1 MKGIECPICHGRCD
15 PGEMIG
21 GVCLECREKEE
32 QRQTSE
38 DKLSKVMNSGYKQLT
53 FDFKEERGLKITK
66 LKIRNLF
73 GIKEY
78 EAGGESVEL
87 SGTNGVG
94 KSSVIDAIKYALT
107 NKSDRKYIVRNGE
120 TEGEVLIETDSGL
133 RINRKARTNQADY
146 KSVKNNGVEVGSPET
161 FLKDIFTELQ
171 LNPVEFMSMTEKQQ
185 NAIILD
191 MIEYDWDMNKI
202 REWFGEIPAWVSYD
216 QNILCVLN
224 DIQSENGEYFKAR
237 QDINREIRNKKAFVE
252 EIAAT
257 IPAGYSLEKWENAS
271 AGEIYQKIE
280 RIRKE
285 NEEIQKAKSLLDERD
300 SKVRKFEADR
310 EINKAA
316 LTTEFGNRKAQID
329 KDIVQLQEQIKALD
343 TERAGLDERLADKLA
358 IIEQEYKANVAKY
371 DAEVESY
378 KDYRDKEVEDVSE
391 LVSLAEEIEKMKSHI
406 NEYRRMQD
414 LQKNIEDLSGQSQTL
429 TNRIEKARTL
439 PGEILA
445 DCKIPIAGLT
455 VKDGTPLING
465 LPISN
470 LSDGEKLDLCIDVAI
485 QNPKGLQ
492 IILIDGVER
501 LSTEWK
507 NRLYAKCKE
516 KGLQFIATRTTDDE
530 DMSVVEL

>member
-21 GVCLECREKEE
+21 GICLECREEEE

-343 TERAGLDERLADKLA
+343 TEREGLDERLADKLA

-391 LVSLAEEIEKMKSHI
+391 LVSQAEEIEKMKSHI